1 MKLKKLI
8 KDIPFK
14 DIKGSKDV
22 EITGLSVNS
31 KLVAP
36 GHLFVAKKGHNDD
49 GTKYIPEAIQGG
61 AVAIVTDLY
70 DPSLPITQ
78 LIDADVSSKEVE
90 LATHFYQFPSK
101 ELNVIGITGTNGKTT
116 TSFLVKYLLDKVGDS
131 AGLIG
136 TIEYIIGNLRFSAT
150 RTTPDVISNHK
161 MLRDMITHGCKSA
174 VMEVTSHALDQNR
187 VKGIEFDVAVFTN
200 LTWEHLDYHGSMEEY
215 AKAKAK
221 LFQGL
226 KPEAYACVN
235 SDSPY
240 AQAMLE
246 KCKAKTIRFGLFSDC
261 DLKAK
266 DIVLTESGTRFHLD
280 YQGKSYPVEIPHVG
294 RFNIYNVLAA
304 LSALIA
310 SGYKLE
316 ALIPLL
322 KNAPTVKGRIEPVPN
337 PLNLKI
343 FVDFAHKEEA
353 LINVLECLS
362 EFKNGRILTVFGC
375 GGDRDRGKRP
385 KMAAAAEQFS
395 DIVIVTNDNP
405 RSEDPEAIA
414 REIARGFKK
423 DSYLIELD
431 RRMAIKKAVMLAMPD
446 DIILIAGK
454 GHETYQIFQHKTCEF
469 DDCKVALEV
478 VLETMEERLVQA

>member
-1 MKLKKLI
+1 MKLRKLI

-14 DIKGSKDV
+14 EIKGSKEV

-49 GTKYIPEAIQGG
+49 GTKYIPEAVQGG

-70 DPSLPITQ
+70 DPSLEITQ
-78 LIDADVSSKEVE
+78 LIDTDVAGKEAE
-90 LATHFYQFPSK
+90 LAMHFYQFPSN

-116 TSFLVKYLLDKVGDS
+116 TSFLIKYLLDRVGET

-187 VKGIEFDVAVFTN
+187 VEGIEFDVAVFTN

-215 AKAKAK
+215 ADAKAK
-221 LFQGL
+221 LFKQL
-226 KPEAYACVN
+226 KPDSTACLN

-240 AQAMLE
+240 LEKMLE
-246 KCKAKTIRFGLFSDC
+246 GCRAKKLRFGLFSDA
-261 DLKAK
+261 DLKAA
-266 DIVLTESGTRFHLD
+266 DFNLSETGTTFTLH
-280 YQGKSYPVEIPHVG
+280 YQGKAHPVSIPHVG

-316 ALIPLL
+316 TLIPLL
-322 KNAPTVKGRIEPVPN
+322 KNAPTVKGRLEPVPN
-337 PLNLKI
+337 PMNLKI
-343 FVDFAHKEEA
+343 FVDFAHKEDA
-353 LINVLECLS
+353 LVNVLETLS
-362 EFKNGRILTVFGC
+362 EFKKGRLITVFGC
-375 GGDRDRGKRP
+375 GGDRDKGKRP

-395 DIVIVTNDNP
+395 DIIIVTNDNP
-405 RSEDPEAIA
+405 RTEDPETIA
-414 REIARGFKK
+414 REICKGFTR
-423 DSYLIELD
+423 DSYLVELD
-431 RRMAIKKAVMLAMPD
+431 RREAIKKAVEIATTE

-469 DDCKVALEV
+469 DDCKVALEA
-478 VLETMEERLVQA
+478 VLELAESVKI